1 MLERQR
7 GLEEEKR
14 QIESDF
20 KKNEKKAQEIILNKK
35 NSRPKLSFG
44 LKSVPKWKFYNYGSH
59 VKFYYWRG
67 WNEGGEP
74 LLLHSAMLSIL
85 P

>member
-1 MLERQR
+1 MFFCLFCFFFQAEERLTMLERQR

-14 QIESDF
+14 QIETDF

-44 LKSVPKWKFYNYGSH
+44 LKSVPK
-59 VKFYYWRG
+59 
-67 WNEGGEP
+67 
-74 LLLHSAMLSIL
+74 
-85 P
+85 

>member
-1 MLERQR
+1 MFFLFCFFQAEERLTMLERQR

-14 QIESDF
+14 QIETDF

-44 LKSVPKWKFYNYGSH
+44 LKSVPK
-59 VKFYYWRG
+59 
-67 WNEGGEP
+67 
-74 LLLHSAMLSIL
+74 
-85 P
+85 

>member
-44 LKSVPKWKFYNYGSH
+44 LKSVPK
-59 VKFYYWRG
+59 
-67 WNEGGEP
+67 
-74 LLLHSAMLSIL
+74 
-85 P
+85 

>member
-1 MLERQR
+1 MLEKQR
-7 GLEEEKR
+7 DLEEEKR

-44 LKSVPKWKFYNYGSH
+44 LKSVPKWNSNDVVWTLTSFYIDEVEMKTGFFSLYQIAI
-59 VKFYYWRG
+59 
-67 WNEGGEP
+67 P
-74 LLLHSAMLSIL
+74 MLL
-85 P
+85 